1 MKIYVVGGSI
11 RDGFLGKESND
22 IDYCVVGATP
32 DDMFK
37 RGFKQV
43 GKDFPVFLDEK
54 GEEYALART
63 ERKAGNGYNG
73 FETYYGKDVTIED
86 DLKRRDLTINA
97 IAMDKEG
104 EIVDPYGGVY
114 DLNNKILKHV
124 SDDFAD
130 DPLRV
135 LRVARFK
142 AKLPDFTI
150 KEETKDLMRR
160 LVNEGEL
167 DHLTPE
173 RIFLETKKAL
183 KEEKPS
189 EYFKTLQEVGALE
202 KIFPE
207 IHKLV
212 GVEQPPQHHPE
223 VDSFLHTM
231 MTLDIAT
238 QLSEDPVIRFG
249 ALVHDLGKGVTPKE
263 ELPRHIGHEKNGVPI
278 VENMCNRLKFPKEY
292 KQIGMKSS
300 EYHLKVHRVE
310 DMSAR
315 KIVRMLGELAVDKEK
330 QREDF
335 SKVLV
340 VCEADARGRGGREND
355 PYPQKDIFNKFAD
368 KYSSVSMKNVMVEQ
382 GVESIDK
389 NNVEK
394 MKMFLYNKR
403 ISMIKKEQK
412 TEKNN
417 TYSM

>member
-32 DDMFK
+32 DDMFDK
-37 RGFKQV
+37 GFKQV

-73 FETYYGKDVTIED
+73 FETYYGQDVTIED

-104 EIVDPYGGVY
+104 DIVDPYGGVN
-114 DLNNKILKHV
+114 DLRNKALKHV
-124 SDDFAD
+124 SEDFAD

-150 KEETKDLMRR
+150 EDETKDLMRI
-160 LVNEGEL
+160 LVDEGEL

-202 KIFPE
+202 RIFPE

-223 VDSFLHTM
+223 VDSFVHTM

-238 QLSEDPVIRFG
+238 QLSDDPVIRFG
-249 ALVHDLGKGVTPKE
+249 ALVHDLGKGITPKE

-278 VENMCNRLKFPKEY
+278 VEDMCNRLKFPKEY

-300 EYHLKVHRVE
+300 KYHLKVHRVE

-315 KIVRMLGELAVDKEK
+315 KIVRVLGELAVDKEK

-335 SKVLV
+335 NKVLV

-355 PYPQKDIFNKFAD
+355 PYPQKDIFKNFAD
-368 KYSSVSMKNVMVEQ
+368 KYSSVSMKNVMKEQ
-382 GVESIDK
+382 DIDSIDK

-403 ISMIKKEQK
+403 ISIIKKEQK
-412 TEKNN
+412 TSKDY

>member
-1 MKIYVVGGSI
+1 
-11 RDGFLGKESND
+11 
-22 IDYCVVGATP
+22 
-32 DDMFK
+32 
-37 RGFKQV
+37 
-43 GKDFPVFLDEK
+43 
-54 GEEYALART
+54 
-63 ERKAGNGYNG
+63 
-73 FETYYGKDVTIED
+73 
-86 DLKRRDLTINA
+86 
-97 IAMDKEG
+97 MDKDG
-104 EIVDPYGGVY
+104 EIVDPYNGIS
-114 DLNNKILKHV
+114 DLNNKILRHV
-124 SDDFAD
+124 SEDFAD

-150 KEETKDLMRR
+150 EDETKNLMRK
-160 LVNEGEL
+160 LVEDGEL

-212 GVEQPPQHHPE
+212 GVEQPEKHHPE
-223 VDSFLHTM
+223 IDSFVHTM

-238 QLSEDPVIRFG
+238 ELSNDPVVRFG

-263 ELPRHIGHEKNGVPI
+263 ELPKHIGHEKAGVPI
-278 VENMCNRLKFPKEY
+278 VEEMCNRLKFPNEY
-292 KQIGMKSS
+292 KKIGMKSS

-310 DMSAR
+310 EMSPR

-335 SKVLV
+335 EKVLL
-340 VCEADARGRGGREND
+340 VCESDARGRGGKEKD
-355 PYPQKDIFNKFAD
+355 LYPQKDIFKKLVDN
-368 KYSSVSMKNVMVEQ
+368 YCSISMKDVMNDR

-394 MKMFLYNKR
+394 MKMFLYNDR
-403 ISMIKKEQK
+403 ISIIKKEQK
-412 TEKNN
+412 TGKSN

>member
-32 DDMFK
+32 EDMFD

-43 GKDFPVFLDEK
+43 GKDFPVFLDES

-73 FETYYGKDVTIED
+73 FETYYGQDVTIED

-97 IAMDKEG
+97 IAMDKDG
-104 EIVDPYGGVY
+104 EIVDPYNGIS
-114 DLNNKILKHV
+114 DLNNKILRHV
-124 SDDFAD
+124 SEDFAD

-150 KEETKDLMRR
+150 EDETKNLMRK
-160 LVNEGEL
+160 LVEDGEL

-212 GVEQPPQHHPE
+212 GVEQPEKHHPE
-223 VDSFLHTM
+223 IDSFVHTM

-238 QLSEDPVIRFG
+238 ELSNDPVVRFG

-263 ELPRHIGHEKNGVPI
+263 ELPKHIGHEKAGVPI
-278 VENMCNRLKFPKEY
+278 VEEMCNRLKFPNEY
-292 KQIGMKSS
+292 KKIGMKSS

-310 DMSAR
+310 EMSPR

-330 QREDF
+330 QRDDF
-335 SKVLV
+335 EKVLL
-340 VCEADARGRGGREND
+340 VCESDARGRGGKEKD
-355 PYPQKDIFNKFAD
+355 LYPQKDIFKKLVDN
-368 KYSSVSMKNVMVEQ
+368 YCSISMKDVMNDR

-394 MKMFLYNKR
+394 MKMFLYNDR
-403 ISMIKKEQK
+403 ISIIKKEQK
-412 TEKNN
+412 TGKSN